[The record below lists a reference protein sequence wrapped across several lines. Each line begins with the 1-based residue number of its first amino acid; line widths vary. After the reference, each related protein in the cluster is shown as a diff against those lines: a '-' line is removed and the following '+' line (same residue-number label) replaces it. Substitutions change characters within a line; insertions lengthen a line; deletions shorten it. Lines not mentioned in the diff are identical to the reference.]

1 MPKISMMNADKLK
14 IERLKAESE
23 ELRSGPESAQT
34 DRERLQEKMKAKRAK
49 RVNELSKRPTK
60 DETEKAKSVNKLW
73 ERLEQG
79 KAALEKD
86 ESGLEKAKTE
96 GQTDEELTSKE
107 GQKKMDVA
115 RAESPESVEEAKE
128 KALSASKLKDERPT
142 RNKRR

>member
-1 MPKISMMNADKLK
+1 M
-14 IERLKAESE
+14 
-23 ELRSGPESAQT
+23 Q
-34 DRERLQEKMKAKRAK
+34 RAK
-49 RVNELSKRPTK
+49 RINDLPKRPPK

-73 ERLEQG
+73 ERLEQD

-107 GQKKMDVA
+107 GQKKIDVA
-115 RAESPESVEEAKE
+115 RAENPESVEEAKE

-142 RNKRR
+142 RKNDDEESVKINATKGNSGQGPPNEK